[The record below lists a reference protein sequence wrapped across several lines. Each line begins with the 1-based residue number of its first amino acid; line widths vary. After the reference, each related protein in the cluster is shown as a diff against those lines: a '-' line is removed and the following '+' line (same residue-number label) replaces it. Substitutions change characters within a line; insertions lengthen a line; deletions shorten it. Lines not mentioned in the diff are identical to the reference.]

1 MGAGA
6 VNPAVLLALPP
17 GRAEAAIAALEAAGM
32 RPVAAGGAAEVL
44 DTLYSQPPHCL
55 VLPLGMAG
63 PHGARLIDEL
73 KSDNLY
79 GHLPVIVTLEQ
90 ADIDAGVDW
99 RRVPADDYLVAPFT
113 DSELISRVRLCLARA
128 QRDLHANPLT
138 GLPGNVTIMQEAEQ
152 RLADGQ
158 SFAMAYLDIDHFKA
172 FNDKYGFSRGDEVLR
187 MTARVLLNAV
197 RALRDPMA
205 YVGHVGGDDF
215 VFMVSNERAVQACQD
230 VLRHFDLIVPNFY
243 DEEDR
248 INGMIHSVD
257 RQGNPQSYPLMSC
270 SIAVIDTAKS
280 ELRHV
285 GEMIA
290 RAAEV
295 KKFAKELP
303 GSNFV
308 VDRRG

>member
-1 MGAGA
+1 MNGAIPPTVLMA
-6 VNPAVLLALPP
+6 IPAE
-17 GRAEAAIAALEAAGM
+17 RAAAASEALEAAGM
-32 RPVAAGGAAEVL
+32 RPAVAENPNEVL

-55 VLPLGMAG
+55 VLPLGMVG
-63 PHGARLIDEL
+63 PHGTRMLDEL

-79 GHLPVIVTLEQ
+79 GHLPVVVAMAPEEF
-90 ADIDAGVDW
+90 AEGVDW
-99 RRVPADDYLVAPFT
+99 RRVLADDYLVIPFT
-113 DSELISRVRLCLARA
+113 DTELVSRIRLCLARA

-138 GLPGNVTIMQEAEQ
+138 GLPGNVTIMQEAEH
-152 RLADGQ
+152 RLAEGE

-215 VFMVSNERAVQACQD
+215 VFMVSADRAAQACQD

-243 DEEDR
+243 DEDDR
-248 INGMIHSVD
+248 INGSIHSVD
-257 RQGNPQSYPLMSC
+257 RQGSPQSYPLMSC
-270 SIAVIDTAKS
+270 SIAVIDTARS

-285 GEMIA
+285 GEIVE
-290 RAAEV
+290 RAAQV